1 MKNCNYWLSSIIALT
16 LGLVQ
21 YVTASEVHQATGFK
35 IVNVTSTAADI
46 WTRVTVRDAANPANA
61 PLPSIEIYDIKSGK
75 VVPLRENRAFPDTR
89 VVVKLPEGLDLSR
102 VAGGWDEKTL
112 RPEHRF
118 LRTGQGG
125 FFSGVITPTATGA
138 SLELR
143 LHDVDGRVVYR
154 ELK

>member
-61 PLPSIEIYDIKSGK
+61 PLPSIEFTI
-75 VVPLRENRAFPDTR
+75 LR
-89 VVVKLPEGLDLSR
+89 V
-102 VAGGWDEKTL
+102 EKWYHC
-112 RPEHRF
+112 E
-118 LRTGQGG
+118 RTGP
-125 FFSGVITPTATGA
+125 FLTLA
-138 SLELR
+138 
-143 LHDVDGRVVYR
+143 
-154 ELK
+154 

>member
-1 MKNCNYWLSSIIALT
+1 MAPYLRTDFDFLDQR
-16 LGLVQ
+16 L
-21 YVTASEVHQATGFK
+21 K
-35 IVNVTSTAADI
+35 I
-46 WTRVTVRDAANPANA
+46 
-61 PLPSIEIYDIKSGK
+61 
-75 VVPLRENRAFPDTR
+75 
-89 VVVKLPEGLDLSR
+89 

-154 ELK
+154 ELKWAYTELVKVGTNDQFGAIFVTNWATTAESRRVL